1 MAQQTLLAR
10 SVTVPPNLEALMHQL
25 TREIL
30 RDQPKN
36 LYEFAADFF
45 ARLIEQP
52 EDGESIWS
60 QWTSEGDKQNW
71 WKNHLQKRQFSQYF
85 EIV

>member
-1 MAQQTLLAR
+1 MCYWLKVDRRLRIALWKSRQNSSAMAQQTLLAR

-52 EDGESIWS
+52 EDGESI
-60 QWTSEGDKQNW
+60 
-71 WKNHLQKRQFSQYF
+71 
-85 EIV
+85 